1 MVNDESGQTGAEMI
15 LIIGGII
22 VIAIIAAI
30 VYRNYLQ
37 GLGDEINKT
46 EVQNVT
52 NNIQNLGNT
61 IKGT

>member
-1 MVNDESGQTGAEMI
+1 VNDESGQTGAEMI

-37 GLGDEINKT
+37 GLGDEINNT

-52 NNIQNLGNT
+52 NNIQDLGNA
-61 IKGT
+61 INGT

>member
-1 MVNDESGQTGAEMI
+1 MI

-52 NNIQNLGNT
+52 NNIQDLGDT
-61 IKGT
+61 INGT

>member
-1 MVNDESGQTGAEMI
+1 
-15 LIIGGII
+15 
-22 VIAIIAAI
+22 

-52 NNIQNLGNT
+52 NNIQDLGNT
-61 IKGT
+61 ISNT